1 MLTNNDLAARLDE
14 LCDLLEEA
22 YERVG
27 GDVLAPAVRAA
38 RDLREDANN
47 DSKRYKRAE
56 AIAKAYSASR
66 HAAAR
71 AESARKAAAD
81 ATPAR
86 LGDLLWDMAHAANE
100 TVAALDGLIEW
111 GGDL

>member
-1 MLTNNDLAARLDE
+1 MLTNNDLAARLDA
-14 LCDLLEEA
+14 LCGLLEEA
-22 YERVG
+22 HERVG

-47 DSKRYKRAE
+47 DSRRYARAE

-71 AESARKAAAD
+71 AEFARKAAARGE
-81 ATPAR
+81 TER
-86 LGDLLWDMAHAANE
+86 LGDLLWDMMRAANE
-100 TVAALDGLIEW
+100 TVASLDGLMDW
-111 GGDL
+111 GGDI